1 MTFGLDSQDWEMV
14 AGMVVDAGNSA
25 TEFFQDKH
33 VVDFSGPTP
42 GGDDGQLEFETS
54 CQWRRSP
61 VRLPLRRLMILLG
74 DCGRQ
79 QAQMEGFRE
88 APKFKP
94 FPSTMCLSS
103 AQGDPNVGGTTGSG
117 RGHDLFAKLLHL
129 AKWSRHTLP

>member
-1 MTFGLDSQDWEMV
+1 MV

-88 APKFKP
+88 RHQSSNLFPLRCAFPVPKEIRMLVERLDQEEVMTCL
-94 FPSTMCLSS
+94 PSCCIWQSG
-103 AQGDPNVGGTTGSG
+103 QGIHCHESPE
-117 RGHDLFAKLLHL
+117 A
-129 AKWSRHTLP
+129 A